1 MCDVTPTTPTTDT
14 QARLRERLLG
24 RPLTDTLTAW
34 LVYSLITIVGGA
46 LRMWQVGRPRELIF
60 DETYYV
66 KDGVGLLRS
75 GVELTPKPSLKT
87 HDVPFVKGDTDVF
100 GTAGNFV
107 VHPPVGKWC
116 IAVGEMIFGP
126 TSSFGWRFTV
136 ALMGT
141 LSILMVGL
149 VARRLFRSTLLGGVA
164 AFLLAVDG
172 HHFVHSR
179 TSLLDLILMFWCFAA
194 FCALVRDR
202 EVSRR
207 RLADRAAA
215 VLDAGGTLETGR
227 LRLGA
232 RPWRLLA
239 ALCLG
244 LAIGTKWSGGFYFAA
259 FGLLTVA
266 WDWSARRAVGE
277 RHWAANGWWDAVTAF
292 CTMFPVVALTYL
304 AGWTG
309 WLRSSQGYGRHWADT
324 RPAEAGWGWV
334 PDSLR
339 SLLHY
344 HQDMYTSARSITSD
358 HPYMSNPW
366 SWLLQGRP
374 TSFYWQNPKRGEQG
388 CTVDACAKAINSVGT
403 PTIWW
408 VGTVA
413 VVILVAVWLL
423 RRDWRAGA
431 IVVAL
436 AAGYLPWFA
445 YQDRT
450 IFSFY
455 AIVFTPYLVLAVT
468 YVVGLVIGGPRVSAQ
483 RRRVGLTVAGAYL
496 ALCAACFAF
505 FWPLYTAQ
513 VIPYAEWQMRMWF
526 PSWI

>member
-1 MCDVTPTTPTTDT
+1 MRRVTPPTDL
-14 QARLRERLLG
+14 ALRLRERLLG
-24 RPLTDTLTAW
+24 RPLTDTLRAW
-34 LVYSLITIVGGA
+34 LLIGLVTVVGGV
-46 LRMWQVGRPRELIF
+46 LRFWDVGRPHELIF

-66 KDGVGLLRS
+66 KDGVGLLKG
-75 GVELTPKPSLKT
+75 GVELTPKSSIT
-87 HDVPFVKGDTDVF
+87 SHDVPFTNGTTDVF

-107 VHPPVGKWC
+107 VHPPLGKWC
-116 IAVGEMIFGP
+116 IALGEMIFGP

-141 LSILMVGL
+141 LSILMIGL
-149 VARRLFRSTLLGGVA
+149 VARRMFRSTLLGVVA
-164 AFLLAVDG
+164 AILLATEG

-179 TSLLDLILMFWCFAA
+179 TSLLDMILSFWVLAA
-194 FCALVRDR
+194 FCALVADR
-202 EVSRR
+202 EHSRR

-215 VLDAGGTLETGR
+215 LVAQGR
-227 LRLGA
+227 DVTYGRIGLGI
-232 RPWRLLA
+232 RPWRLVA

-266 WDWSARRAVGE
+266 WDLSARRAIGE
-277 RHWAANGWWDAVTAF
+277 VNWARNGILVDGVTAF
-292 CTMFPVVALTYL
+292 FSMTTIIVSTYL

-309 WLRSSQGYGRHWADT
+309 WLRSDNGYGRHWADT
-324 RPAEAGWGWV
+324 HPADPLWSWV
-334 PDSLR
+334 PGALR

-344 HQDMYTSARSITSD
+344 HQDMFTSARSITAS

-388 CTVDACAKAINSVGT
+388 CTVDSCAKAITSVGT
-403 PTIWW
+403 PLLWW
-408 VGTVA
+408 TAVA
-413 VVILVAVWLL
+413 ALVVLIVMWLL

-431 IVVAL
+431 IVVSV
-436 AAGYLPWFA
+436 AAGYLPWFL

-450 IFSFY
+450 IFTFY
-455 AIVFTPYLVLAVT
+455 AVVFVPYLVLAVT
-468 YVVGLVIGGPRVSAQ
+468 YLLGLVIGRPEASDA
-483 RRRVGLTVAGAYL
+483 RRRTGLTVAGTFV
-496 ALCAACFAF
+496 ALCVACFVF
-505 FWPLYTAQ
+505 FWPVYTAQ
-513 VIPYAEWQMRMWF
+513 VIPYADWQLRMWF

>member
-1 MCDVTPTTPTTDT
+1 MCDVTPATDLR
-14 QARLRERLLG
+14 QRLRQRLLG
-24 RPLTDTLTAW
+24 RPLTDTLRAW
-34 LVYSLITIVGGA
+34 LLIGVIAVLGGA
-46 LRMWQVGRPRELIF
+46 LRMWRVGEPHELIF

-66 KDGVGLLRS
+66 KDGVGLLKG
-75 GVELTPKPSLKT
+75 GVELTPKSSIT
-87 HDVPFVKGDTDVF
+87 SHDVPFTHGTTDVF

-107 VHPPVGKWC
+107 VHPAVGKWC

-126 TSSFGWRFTV
+126 TSGFGWRFTV
-136 ALMGT
+136 AFMGG
-141 LSILMVGL
+141 LSILMIGL
-149 VARRLFRSTLLGGVA
+149 VARRIFRSTLLGVVA
-164 AFLLAVDG
+164 ALLLAVEG

-194 FCALVRDR
+194 FCALVTDR
-202 EVSRR
+202 EVSRT

-215 VLDAGGTLETGR
+215 IVEGGGDVARGR
-227 LRLGA
+227 ISLGI

-239 ALCLG
+239 AVFLG
-244 LAIGTKWSGGFYFAA
+244 LAIGTKWSGGFYLAV
-259 FGLLTVA
+259 FGLMTVA
-266 WDWSARRAVGE
+266 WDVQARRAIGE
-277 RHWAANGWWDAVTAF
+277 RHWLANAAHDGVQAALTILPLTF
-292 CTMFPVVALTYL
+292 LTYL

-309 WLRSSQGYGRHWADT
+309 WLRSSNGYGRHWAEKH
-324 RPAEAGWGWV
+324 PAQAGWGWV

-344 HQDMYTSARSITSD
+344 HQDMYTSARGITSS

-374 TSFYWQNPKRGEQG
+374 TSFYWQNPKRGEEG
-388 CTVDACAKAINSVGT
+388 CTVDSCAKAITSVGT

-413 VVILVAVWLL
+413 LVLLVGIWLL

-431 IVVAL
+431 IVASL
-436 AAGYLPWFA
+436 AAGYLPWFM
-445 YQDRT
+445 YQERT

-455 AIVFTPYLVLAVT
+455 AIVFVPYLVLAVT
-468 YVVGLVIGGPRVSAQ
+468 YVLGMVIGGPQASPG
-483 RRRVGLTVAGAYL
+483 RRRAGLTVTGTYL
-496 ALCAACFAF
+496 ALTVACFVF

-513 VIPYAEWQMRMWF
+513 VIPYAQWQLHMWF